1 MAWWSRLLPAAT
13 FVVGLILGGLLIGLS
28 STGDSADDPADPEPS
43 QTSATPTDEAT
54 AVVVPASCAEASREA
69 ETAVELMRDG
79 AAAVRDVETE
89 RLAQVLNDLE
99 DTQARLEKLSA
110 ECSQVKVESTS

>member
-1 MAWWSRLLPAAT
+1 
-13 FVVGLILGGLLIGLS
+13 
-28 STGDSADDPADPEPS
+28 
-43 QTSATPTDEAT
+43 
-54 AVVVPASCAEASREA
+54 
-69 ETAVELMRDG
+69 MRDG

>member
-1 MAWWSRLLPAAT
+1 
-13 FVVGLILGGLLIGLS
+13 
-28 STGDSADDPADPEPS
+28 
-43 QTSATPTDEAT
+43 
-54 AVVVPASCAEASREA
+54 
-69 ETAVELMRDG
+69 MRDG

-99 DTQARLEKLSA
+99 DTQARLEKLST